1 MKNETMQ
8 HMNTSNL
15 TIYIMKTKNHIGFL
29 ELSSH
34 HFRVK
39 VVNSHVLFEQQWKKK
54 LETYQNHPNETTMLP
69 YYAYYKFYHVSS
81 WSIVVTYV
89 SVMKNG
95 IRNEENEND

>member
-39 VVNSHVLFEQQWKKK
+39 VVNSHVLFEQQWKKNLK
-54 LETYQNHPNETTMLP
+54 YIKIIQTRQLCYRIMLTTSFIML
-69 YYAYYKFYHVSS
+69 VLG
-81 WSIVVTYV
+81 V
-89 SVMKNG
+89 
-95 IRNEENEND
+95 